1 MIRSSF
7 SSPTGLS
14 PCCNGAR
21 ALHLAGK
28 TMRPHS
34 QPTKAPYRPHTHTMC
49 PSNTPRFSLHPAT
62 LRTTQR
68 NKTATGR
75 HYEKKTCDTSAPQRR
90 LHPFTR

>member
-34 QPTKAPYRPHTHTMC
+34 QPTKAPDRPHTHTMC
-49 PSNTPRFSLHPAT
+49 PSNHPRFSPHPGT
-62 LRTTQR
+62 LRTAQR

-75 HYEKKTCDTSAPQRR
+75 HYEKKTCDTSVPQRR